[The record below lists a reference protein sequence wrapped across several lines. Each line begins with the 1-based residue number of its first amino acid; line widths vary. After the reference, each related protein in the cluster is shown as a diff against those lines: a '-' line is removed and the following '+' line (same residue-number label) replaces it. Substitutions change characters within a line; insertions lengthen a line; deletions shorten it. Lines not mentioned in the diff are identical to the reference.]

1 MLKGPN
7 IRLLNIANPMY
18 MQKLNLNEME
28 AISQK
33 LCQNLPTQQWRGNCE
48 N

>member
-33 LCQNLPTQQWRGNCE
+33 PC
-48 N
+48 

>member
-1 MLKGPN
+1 VLIGPN

-33 LCQNLPTQQWRGNCE
+33 LYQKFAYTAMAG
-48 N
+48 